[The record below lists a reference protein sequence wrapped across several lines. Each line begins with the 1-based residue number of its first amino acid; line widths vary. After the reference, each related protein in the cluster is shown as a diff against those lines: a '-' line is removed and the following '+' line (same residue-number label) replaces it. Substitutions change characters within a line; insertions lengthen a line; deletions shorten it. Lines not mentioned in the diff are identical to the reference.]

1 MQAYQTICIC
11 GGGSL
16 GHTVAASISHKGYQV
31 NLLTGHPSRWSHHIQ
46 ITDCNNQIINGEI
59 SVISDNPKEVI
70 PSSDIVL
77 LCLPGYLIQSTLRSI
92 APFLRPE
99 TEVGSVIC
107 SSGFF
112 WMAQH
117 ELGNGKKLFGFQRVP
132 FISRVTKYGEKAELK
147 GYKSL
152 LKIGGSK
159 SSNLQAL
166 SSFFT
171 DALSTPTITLHHYLE
186 ATLTNSNPILHP
198 SRIFGMLSD
207 HVGDLYDREYL
218 FYEECDEK
226 SSEVLIQCDT
236 EFQQIVNKLPIHQDE
251 IPCLLDYYESTDVQS
266 LTQKIRSIQAF
277 KGIKMCMIPQENGQF
292 AIDYSNRYFTEDIP
306 YGLLIIKSL
315 GLLLEV
321 PTPTIDQVI
330 YWTQE
335 HMGKCY
341 LVEGQLTGKDI
352 KESGVVSNYQIHS
365 LTSLLNL

>member
-16 GHTVAASISHKGYQV
+16 GHTVAASISHKGYRV
-31 NLLTGHPSRWSHHIQ
+31 NLLTGHPSKWSHHIEV
-46 ITDCNNQIINGEI
+46 TDCNNQLLQGEI
-59 SVISDNPKEVI
+59 DQISDNPKEVI

-218 FYEECDEK
+218 FYEEWDEK
-226 SSEVLIQCDT
+226 SSDVL
-236 EFQQIVNKLPIHQDE
+236 IHQDE
-251 IPCLLDYYESTDVQS
+251 IPCLLDYYESTDISS
-266 LTQKIRSIQAF
+266 LTQKIRSIKAF
-277 KGIKMCMIPQENGQF
+277 KGIKMGMIPQENGQF
-292 AIDYSNRYFTEDIP
+292 TIDYSNRYFTEDIP

-315 GLLLEV
+315 GILLNV
-321 PTPTIDQVI
+321 PTPMIDKVI
-330 YWTQE
+330 YWTQ
-335 HMGKCY
+335 MKMNKSY
-341 LVEGQLTGKDI
+341 LIDGQLIGKDI
-352 KESGVVSNYQIHS
+352 KESGVLSNFQIHTI
-365 LTSLLNL
+365 TSLLSL

>member
-16 GHTVAASISHKGYQV
+16 GHTVAASISHKGYRV

-59 SVISDNPKEVI
+59 AVISDNPKEVI
-70 PSSDIVL
+70 PSADIVL

-99 TEVGSVIC
+99 TEIGSVVC

-117 ELGNGKKLFGFQRVP
+117 ELGNGKRLFGFQRVP
-132 FISRVTKYGEKAELK
+132 FISRVTTYGKSAELK

-152 LKIGGSK
+152 LKIGGSQN
-159 SSNLQAL
+159 SDLQAL
-166 SSFFT
+166 SFFFT
-171 DALSTPTITLHHYLE
+171 QALSTPTMALSHYLE

-207 HVGDLYDREYL
+207 HAGDLYDREYL
-218 FYEECDEK
+218 FYEEWDDK
-226 SSEVLIQCDT
+226 SSDVLIQCDT
-236 EFQQIVNKLPIHQDE
+236 EFQQIVNHLPIHQDE
-251 IPCLLDYYESTDVQS
+251 IPCLLDYYESTDIPS

-277 KGIKMCMIPQENGQF
+277 KGIKMSMIPQKDGQF

-315 GLLLEV
+315 GILLNLS
-321 PTPTIDQVI
+321 TPMIDKVI
-330 YWTQE
+330 YWTQ
-335 HMGKCY
+335 MKMNKSY
-341 LVEGQLTGKDI
+341 LINGQLTGKDI
-352 KESGVVSNYQIHS
+352 QESGVLSNYQIHS
-365 LTSLLNL
+365 ITSLLNL